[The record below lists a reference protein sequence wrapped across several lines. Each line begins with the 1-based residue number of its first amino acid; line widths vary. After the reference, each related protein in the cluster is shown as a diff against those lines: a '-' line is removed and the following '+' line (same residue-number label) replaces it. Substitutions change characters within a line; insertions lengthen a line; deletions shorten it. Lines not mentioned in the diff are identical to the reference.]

1 MPLTQARSRTPC
13 EFAYTPTAAEHT
25 AWTDDFGQ
33 FRDGALAPLG
43 RLQPLDG
50 DDIASIA
57 DWARNQASS
66 TTNANDSERLRGLS
80 AFVRAAGFI
89 VKVQQL
95 S

>member
-1 MPLTQARSRTPC
+1 MRIRLYADSGRTYDVD
-13 EFAYTPTAAEHT
+13 E
-25 AWTDDFGQ
+25 DDFGQ